1 MRWHSNKLPPL
12 IRERHRIRTTHRGIY
27 TGESLKMTLDSLTVA
42 SRRSPEA
49 HLKLELGNEADNFKA
64 MDSSMEG
71 SMMDCN
77 K

>member
-1 MRWHSNKLPPL
+1 MRRNSNKLTPL
-12 IRERHRIRTTHRGIY
+12 IRKRPRIRTTHRGIY